1 MDYLLTAIILALLAY
16 IAWREQ
22 LSYRERTELTDRL
35 MARSLPE
42 YKDNQATEPNEL
54 DTPPTDVIDLDE
66 AREELDGQADQ

>member
-1 MDYLLTAIILALLAY
+1 MDYLLTAIIVLLLAY
-16 IAWREQ
+16 IAWREH

-42 YKDNQATEPNEL
+42 YKDNQAPEPNQL

-66 AREELDGQADQ
+66 AREELNGQSDE